1 MLTEEEGNREAM
13 AVVDHADDEEGEAP
27 LGDLVG
33 GIHPDDDGAIPAWNR
48 SRFNIG
54 MVWDKKVFKWKYKC
68 LLSHHAS
75 LLRGLMD

>member
-1 MLTEEEGNREAM
+1 M
-13 AVVDHADDEEGEAP
+13 AVVGDDTDDEEGEAP

-33 GIHPDDDGAIPAWNR
+33 GIHPDDDGAIHMHGIDLELILGWYG
-48 SRFNIG
+48 IT
-54 MVWDKKVFKWKYKC
+54 KHLKWKYEC